1 MMIYVIYNMADV
13 LNIDFSLVEETSQDT
28 LRLSIDKTKTVL
40 KFKGETPSFLVG
52 LQQYNHSEILAIMH
66 SSEWTK
72 NIN

>member
-1 MMIYVIYNMADV
+1 MIYIIYNMTDV
-13 LNIDFSLVEETSQDT
+13 SNIDFSLVEETSQDT

-40 KFKGETPSFLVG
+40 KFKGETPSFLLG